1 MIIAS
6 INIVDRIP
14 EQKHS
19 QLPDAKRVKIKNTNI
34 NRAKSREDVQRPLP
48 IVLSSAP
55 STEDESAE
63 IELSSS
69 FQEISFTEDQLDN
82 FKTPINIETKTKV
95 KKKKTKIDKKLEA
108 NVAEETIKALDDL
121 ICNKSVEEFQ
131 SFLAESEIELQS
143 IRIDNT
149 GNTLLHVASVKK
161 KIDFIEFLLQNGADP
176 SVTNNK
182 QEVAYIKTEDKEVK
196 DVFVLFARKFPDK
209 YNYKKV
215 VVKVHSTNVLEIYLT
230 FRH

>member
-1 MIIAS
+1 M
-6 INIVDRIP
+6 
-14 EQKHS
+14 
-19 QLPDAKRVKIKNTNI
+19 
-34 NRAKSREDVQRPLP
+34 
-48 IVLSSAP
+48 SSSL

-69 FQEISFTEDQLDN
+69 FREISFTEDQLDN
-82 FKTPINIETKTKV
+82 FNNPIDIQTKTKV

-108 NVAEETIKALDDL
+108 NVDEKTIKMLNDL
-121 ICNKSVEEFQ
+121 ICNKSVEEFR
-131 SFLAESEIELQS
+131 SFLTESEIELQS
-143 IRIDNT
+143 IRLDNI
-149 GNTLLHVASVKK
+149 GNTLLHVATVKK
-161 KIDFIEFLLQNGADP
+161 KIDFIEFLLKNGADP

-196 DVFVLFARKFPDK
+196 DVFVLFARQFPDK

-215 VVKVHSTNVLEIYLT
+215 VKVHSTNILEIHIT